1 MKNIL
6 KLFLF
11 TFSFFLLS
19 QASVANDKEIETLLK
34 KPFLKASFVKQ
45 RKLKILSKPFN
56 TAGIILF
63 MPEKGVVWQTQKPL
77 IDTLVIKNNGEIL
90 SVKENNLPQAPN
102 NPFIGLASR
111 IFLTLLSLDLG
122 KIQQLFLIEKGDK
135 QGDLY
140 SYILRPKDQQLVNII
155 DRIVLSGKVRMEN
168 IHIIE
173 KSGDSTLV
181 NFSNEIFDMDKLT
194 SFDKELLDLLK

>member
-11 TFSFFLLS
+11 IFAFFLLS
-19 QASVANDKEIETLLK
+19 QASVANDKEIEALLK

-77 IDTLVIKNNGEIL
+77 IDTLVIKNNGEML

-140 SYILRPKDQQLVNII
+140 SYTLRPKDQQLSNII

-181 NFSNEIFDMDKLT
+181 NFSNELFDMDKLT
-194 SFDKELLDLLK
+194 SFDKELLDSLK